1 MYYYMNPSNL
11 CQTIPV
17 VNNLRQNKRSD
28 LSAIYAKNKLFHL
41 SPINAKI
48 KESWIWTW
56 ISSAIFA
63 KKQTFPLVRNLRQ
76 NKLFHLSA
84 IHAKKKKKN

>member
-17 VNNLRQNKRSD
+17 VRNLRQNKRSH

-63 KKQTFPLVRNLRQ
+63 K

-84 IHAKKKKKN
+84 IYAKTNFSTCPQFTQKKN